1 MTGWGPAQGV
11 SQTSLSGPYPWH
23 HAWQNIIFYEQHYL
37 QTLSQSL
44 LSCPFKHVNG
54 DKEWQGRIYIIM
66 IYPKAIG
73 SFRYGFSAS
82 SMLVAD
88 LRTAL
93 WASFSLS
100 LLLRRER
107 VVSLKKRNQLRGFNI
122 FASSRF
128 TCSKN
133 VLSLSKL
140 TRPAASSSFLLF
152 CHHFMPAGCR
162 ELFEQLRE

>member
-37 QTLSQSL
+37 NHFFHVLSNMWMVIKSDKVAFTLL
-44 LSCPFKHVNG
+44 WFIRRLS
-54 DKEWQGRIYIIM
+54 
-66 IYPKAIG
+66 AAL
-73 SFRYGFSAS
+73 RYGFSAS
-82 SMLVAD
+82 SRLVAD

-93 WASFSLS
+93 WASLSLS

-140 TRPAASSSFLLF
+140 TRPAASSSFWLF

-162 ELFEQLRE
+162 ELLEQLRE